1 MLCSL
6 VFNFVSLPNRG
17 PLWPDHTSFN
27 IDSSA
32 GLLIF
37 RFTQNRTAT
46 TSDRDHIQPRWAA
59 NYPQLNL
66 ELRPTSDSWAPQ
78 DL

>member
-6 VFNFVSLPNRG
+6 VFNLVSLPNLH

-37 RFTQNRTAT
+37 RLTQNHTVT
-46 TSDRDHIQPRWAA
+46 TSDRDHIQPRAAA
-59 NYPQLNL
+59 NYPQLHL
-66 ELRPTSDSWAPQ
+66 ELRLT
-78 DL
+78 

>member
-6 VFNFVSLPNRG
+6 VSLPNLH

-27 IDSSA
+27 IDRSA

-37 RFTQNRTAT
+37 YFTRNHTVM
-46 TSDRDHIQPRWAA
+46 TSDRDHIQPRLAA
-59 NYPQLNL
+59 NYPQLL
-66 ELRPTSDSWAPQ
+66 LGLRTK
-78 DL
+78 